1 MNNKFVE
8 CIKNS
13 SIKYLN
19 ELDQIDILIR
29 NYKISPKDLFMRFT
43 FKESDIVFMLREK
56 FKNKNFKD
64 IFHFESIESFTVD
77 LEDHLDKLLMDEY
90 NLTALE
96 LHQMKRLDQELFN
109 IMEDYFNASVNDI
122 MYQNGALNRPGVE
135 EEVFG
140 TLTYEHDDE
149 IKELRRELINE
160 SLKCCPLCKDK
171 VFIYENF
178 IQESEPK
185 YSIFCNKC
193 GLTTRKFKTEKELV
207 KYWNT
212 RS

>member
-77 LEDHLDKLLMDEY
+77 LEDHLDILLMDEY
-90 NLTALE
+90 KLSANE
-96 LHQMKRLDQELFN
+96 LHKMKRLEIELFN
-109 IMEDYFNASVNDI
+109 IMEDYFYASVNDI
-122 MYQNGALNRPGVE
+122 IYQNNNLYKLKVE
-135 EEVFG
+135 QEVFV
-140 TLTYEHDDE
+140 TLMHKHGDE
-149 IKELRRELINE
+149 IKKLKQELINE
-160 SLKCCPLCKDK
+160 SLKCCPICKNK

-178 IQESEPK
+178 IQESEPT

-193 GLTTRKFKTEKELV
+193 GLTTRKFETEKELV